1 MAKDT
6 VGVFEAIDSFAI
18 LTRNEFYI
26 IGRVKEGYIP
36 ENGYAQIVLN
46 SSLSFTYQIN
56 SAEQIIRSDD
66 IKGPVTFDVNNPNNS
81 ELSVED
87 IKSSYTL
94 LTISGE
100 KVEILELL
108 SLNIGSED
116 ILLSLTG
123 PDW

>member
-26 IGRVKEGYIP
+26 IGRLKEGYIP

-46 SSLSFTYQIN
+46 SSLSFAYQIN

>member
-26 IGRVKEGYIP
+26 IGRLKEGYIP

-46 SSLSFTYQIN
+46 SSLSFAYQIN
-56 SAEQIIRSDD
+56 SAEQIIQSDD